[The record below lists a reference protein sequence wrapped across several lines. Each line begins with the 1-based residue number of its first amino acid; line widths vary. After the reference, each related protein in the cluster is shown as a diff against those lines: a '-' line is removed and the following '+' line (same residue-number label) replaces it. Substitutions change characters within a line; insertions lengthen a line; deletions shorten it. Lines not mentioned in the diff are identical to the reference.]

1 MKRLLR
7 IGAVVLAAGLAT
19 LTGCATKS
27 PIPLAENFDLT
38 VQPKVR
44 SAGHWDLLSKDV
56 VTQTLASL
64 RASQIPADT
73 PMYVWLPANP
83 SQFDLGFRE
92 FLITKLVQNGQSV
105 YMQPSQ
111 AASVAL
117 QTEACTAP
125 IACRSSDALE
135 VTYQTQVVRH
145 DSPRPHF
152 VPHQFTIIT
161 AGLMAAY
168 GLRLE
173 HLDAKLLAGL
183 GLAAAADYGASVSS
197 GGPTNTELILT
208 TTVSNRGRFLS
219 RKTDVYYLENV
230 DAPLFMRS
238 APAYK
243 PVNMRVVS

>member
-1 MKRLLR
+1 MKRSLR
-7 IGAVVLAAGLAT
+7 ISALVLAAGMAVLP
-19 LTGCATKS
+19 GCATKA

-44 SAGHWDLLSKDV
+44 SAGHWELLSNDV

-64 RASQIPADT
+64 KSAQVPANT
-73 PMYVWLPANP
+73 PMVVGLPANP
-83 SQFDLGFRE
+83 SQFDRGFRE
-92 FLITKLVQNGQSV
+92 FLITKLVQSGQTV
-105 YMQPSQ
+105 YMQPDQ
-111 AASVAL
+111 AAAVAW
-117 QTEACTAP
+117 QTQACAATP
-125 IACRSSDALE
+125 ACRDQDVLE

-152 VPHQFTIIT
+152 VPGQFTVLA

-173 HLDAKLLAGL
+173 HLDAKLFATL
-183 GLAAAADYGASVSS
+183 GLAAAADYGASVYT

-230 DAPLFMRS
+230 DAPLFLRS
-238 APAYK
+238 APGYK
-243 PVNMRVVS
+243 AVNLKVVS

>member
-73 PMYVWLPANP
+73 PMYVGLPANP

-117 QTEACTAP
+117 QTKPARRPSPADRVMRWRSLTRPRWCATTALVRTL
-125 IACRSSDALE
+125 CRTSSP
-135 VTYQTQVVRH
+135 
-145 DSPRPHF
+145 SS
-152 VPHQFTIIT
+152 
-161 AGLMAAY
+161 
-168 GLRLE
+168 RL
-173 HLDAKLLAGL
+173 A
-183 GLAAAADYGASVSS
+183 
-197 GGPTNTELILT
+197 
-208 TTVSNRGRFLS
+208 
-219 RKTDVYYLENV
+219 
-230 DAPLFMRS
+230 
-238 APAYK
+238 
-243 PVNMRVVS
+243 